1 MVYEIISNVQNGNLI
16 RNRNLIKE
24 AICAFENKE
33 IVIRIEKKKKK
44 RSNPQNRFYY
54 GVVIPLMQQSLKESG
69 TLMTSNDVHELLK
82 LRFLKETILVNEET
96 GQIVERIKSTTELT
110 TSQFMDYI
118 SEITLFAAE
127 YFGVEIP
134 APNENITLNF
144 D

>member
-1 MVYEIISNVQNGNLI
+1 MVYEIISSVQNGNLI

-24 AICAFENKE
+24 AICALEGKE

-54 GVVIPLMQQSLKESG
+54 GVVIPLMQQALKESG

-96 GQIVERIKSTTELT
+96 GQIVERIKSTTELS
-110 TSQFMDYI
+110 TSGFMDYL
-118 SEITLFAAE
+118 SEITVFASE

-134 APNENITLNF
+134 QPNENITLKF